1 MYNTHKI
8 LHNGATILKIIL
20 LEKKIQSRVLKLICA
35 SLSTKNNLKVKDRQ
49 NNLNSFTRSSV
60 GIMCSSSVLEEMKG
74 VGLEGGGEY
83 NGPFKLLKLK
93 LQLRLSSNKRPSV
106 SLFPTSRF
114 AH

>member
-49 NNLNSFTRSSV
+49 NNLNNFTRSV
-60 GIMCSSSVLEEMKG
+60 FFFLKEMKG